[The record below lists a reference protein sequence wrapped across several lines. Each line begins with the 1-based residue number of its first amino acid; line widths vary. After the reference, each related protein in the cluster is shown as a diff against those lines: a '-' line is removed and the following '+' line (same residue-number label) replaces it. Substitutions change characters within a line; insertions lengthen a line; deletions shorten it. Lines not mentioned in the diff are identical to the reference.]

1 MKYKMRTPN
10 KPFHNSGFHFI
21 ILLFL
26 AIIGFWQSYFSKL
39 FGDIDSYIH
48 FHAIT
53 MLLWVGMLITQSFLI
68 RFKKRSLHRF
78 IGKLS
83 YGLVPVLT
91 ISLILLAH
99 SRIVIGEDGILP
111 TRLYTL
117 FLQLSLLAL
126 FIIAFGLA
134 IANRHRPAL
143 HARYMIC
150 TALTLI
156 DPAVARIPL
165 NLPPFP
171 FDYQVLTFALTDLIL
186 AVLIIMERGQ
196 KRGREVF
203 PLMLAVFVFFQ
214 LFNLTLTN
222 SNVWTHFS
230 EWFARLPLT

>member
-1 MKYKMRTPN
+1 MMRTHN
-10 KPFHNSGFHFI
+10 KLFHNSGFSFI

-26 AIIGFWQSYFSKL
+26 AIIGFWQSYFSRL
-39 FGDIDSYIH
+39 FSDIDNYTY

-53 MLLWVGMLITQSFLI
+53 MLLWVGMLITQAFLI

-78 IGKLS
+78 IGKFS
-83 YGLVPVLT
+83 YGLLPVLI

-117 FLQLSLLAL
+117 FLQLSLLAI
-126 FIIAFGLA
+126 FVIAYGLA
-134 IANRHRPAL
+134 IANRRTPAL

-156 DPAVARIPL
+156 DPAVSRIPL
-165 NLPPFP
+165 NLPPLP
-171 FDYQVLTFALTDLIL
+171 FDYQVLTFGLTDLVLI
-186 AVLIIMERGQ
+186 VLIITERGQ
-196 KRGREVF
+196 KLGREVF

-214 LFNLTLTN
+214 GFNLTLTN
-222 SNVWTHFS
+222 SNIWTHFS

>member
-1 MKYKMRTPN
+1 MRTHY
-10 KPFHNSGFHFI
+10 KSFQNSGFYFI
-21 ILLFL
+21 VLLFL
-26 AIIGFWQSYFSKL
+26 AVIGFWQSYFSKL
-39 FGDIDSYIH
+39 FDDIDSYIH

-53 MLLWVGMLITQSFLI
+53 MLLWVGMLITQAFLI

-99 SRIVIGEDGILP
+99 SRIVVGEDGILP

-117 FLQLSLLAL
+117 FLQLSLLAI
-126 FIIAFGLA
+126 FVIAYGLA
-134 IANRHRPAL
+134 IAKRQTPAL

-171 FDYQVLTFALTDLIL
+171 FDYQVLTFALTDLVL
-186 AVLIIMERGQ
+186 VVLIIMERGQ
-196 KRGREVF
+196 RHGRGVF
-203 PLMLAVFVFFQ
+203 PLMLAVFMFFQ
-214 LFNLTLTN
+214 GLNLTWTN
-222 SNVWTHFS
+222 SNVWTNFFS
-230 EWFARLPLT
+230 SFQW